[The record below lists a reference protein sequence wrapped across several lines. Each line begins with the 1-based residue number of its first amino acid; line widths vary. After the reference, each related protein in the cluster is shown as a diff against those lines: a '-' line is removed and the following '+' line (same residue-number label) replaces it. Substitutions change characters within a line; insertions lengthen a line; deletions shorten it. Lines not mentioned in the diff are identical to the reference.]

1 MPTRRFHTDSRT
13 RENFTEGG
21 LTSLTGQPSHNWGRY
36 VVKEL
41 VDNALEAVEGTENP
55 AVTVRLR
62 RVGRGRRSWIPRVE
76 VEDNGPG
83 IPAGTLEKIA
93 GVDAFGGTKRHYALP
108 TRGTQGNALM
118 TIIGIQSLADG
129 GGPLQ
134 IETRGTVCAL
144 PVDESVVDAV
154 PVARVEFSKL
164 RSQGARGDFIYWALC
179 KTV

>member
-1 MPTRRFHTDSRT
+1 M
-13 RENFTEGG
+13 G
-21 LTSLTGQPSHNWGRY
+21 SLPEALHVRLQFLSGDVRVDHHNWSRY
-36 VVKEL
+36 VVKGLAE
-41 VDNALEAVEGTENP
+41 NALEAVEGTGRP
-55 AVTVRLR
+55 AVTIRLR
-62 RVGRGRRSWIPRVE
+62 RVGRGHGTWIPRVE
-76 VEDNGPG
+76 VGDNGPG
-83 IPAGTLEKIA
+83 IPAGALEKIA
-93 GVDAFGGTKRHYALP
+93 GVRAFGGTKRHYALL
-108 TRGTQGNALM
+108 TRGMQGNALM

-134 IETRGTVCAL
+134 IETRGTACAL